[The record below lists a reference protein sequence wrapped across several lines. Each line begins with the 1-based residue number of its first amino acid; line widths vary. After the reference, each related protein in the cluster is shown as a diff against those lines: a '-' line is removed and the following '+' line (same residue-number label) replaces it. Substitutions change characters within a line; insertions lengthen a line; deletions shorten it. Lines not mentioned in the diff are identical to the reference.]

1 MFIRV
6 SVVFSAYVHGDV
18 PGHVDMGLKLI
29 HPDFSGSQGVPL
41 GVVVDVVVVGLLGA
55 FDVSDSGTGQDLHA
69 APALPHLRTHTHKI
83 YTHEIFCSG
92 FKICPKYRNS
102 AG

>member
-1 MFIRV
+1 MFRV
-6 SVVFSAYVHGDV
+6 SVVSSIRISTYVHGDV

-83 YTHEIFCSG
+83 YRIAQDLKSV
-92 FKICPKYRNS
+92 PKQRWLK
-102 AG
+102 